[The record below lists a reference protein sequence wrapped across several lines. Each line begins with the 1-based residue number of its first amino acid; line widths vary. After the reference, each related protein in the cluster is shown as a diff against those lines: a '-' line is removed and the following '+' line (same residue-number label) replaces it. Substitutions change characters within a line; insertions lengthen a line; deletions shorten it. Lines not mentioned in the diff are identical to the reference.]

1 MTKVAHHHPRT
12 YEVME
17 KAQEWIGKIM
27 IAAAIIGGAIILV
40 GTLSTSGHVTW

>member
-27 IAAAIIGGAIILV
+27 IAAAIIGGAIILF
-40 GTLSTSGHVTW
+40 GTIGTQGHVTW